1 MKKGK
6 RKIMFLLLFLVLVGL
21 LAGLFFMN
29 FRMLKSASDTKT
41 SWKNYEKHYVFI
53 SNSAEGGEMWKHIYE
68 GAEEAA
74 ESQNIYV
81 EWLGTNLVENY
92 SEHELM
98 EIAIDSSVDGIIVE
112 SDDSSEMNEL
122 TNRAVELGIPI
133 VTVVKDCY
141 GSYRQSFIGISAYNL
156 GQQYGNLVVQYKG
169 MEKQSVLVVINS
181 QENDNNEK
189 LTYAG
194 LRETLTSICNDQMEV
209 STLLVDGE
217 DTYSIENSLRD
228 YFVETTDM
236 PDFIVCLD
244 EQTTEEAASLIVDYN
259 RVGQSK
265 IIGFYKSESTL
276 KAIQN
281 GVMEASVTV
290 DAKQLGKVAVQALMD
305 YADNGY
311 VSDYI
316 PMETDVITKEN
327 ADEYEERGK
336 K

>member
-6 RKIMFLLLFLVLVGL
+6 RKIMFLLLFLALVSL
-21 LAGLFFMN
+21 LAGLFFLN
-29 FRMLKSASDTKT
+29 FRMLKSASETKT

-68 GAEEAA
+68 GTEGAA
-74 ESQNIYV
+74 EKQNIYV

-92 SEHELM
+92 TERELM
-98 EIAIDSSVDGIIVE
+98 EIAIASKVDGIIVE

-122 TNRAVELGIPI
+122 TNRAAELGIPI

-141 GSYRQSFIGISAYNL
+141 GSYRQCFVGISAYNL

-169 MEKQSVLVVINS
+169 SKKQSVLVVINA
-181 QENDNNEK
+181 QQDDNNEK
-189 LTYAG
+189 LAYAG
-194 LRETLTSICNDQMEV
+194 LRETLTAICNDQMEV

-217 DTYSIENSLRD
+217 DSYSIENSLRD
-228 YFVETTDM
+228 YFVQTTDM

-265 IIGFYKSESTL
+265 IIGFYKSEAIL
-276 KAIQN
+276 KAIRS

-290 DAKQLGKVAVQALMD
+290 DARQLGKVAVQALVD
-305 YADNGY
+305 YENNGF

-316 PMETDVITKEN
+316 PMETDVITKDN
-327 ADEYEERGK
+327 VDEFEERGTK
-336 K
+336 